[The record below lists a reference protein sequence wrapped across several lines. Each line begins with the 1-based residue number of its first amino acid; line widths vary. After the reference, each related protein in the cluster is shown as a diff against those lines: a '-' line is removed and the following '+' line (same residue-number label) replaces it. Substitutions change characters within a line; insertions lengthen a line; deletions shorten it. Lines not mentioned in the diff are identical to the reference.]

1 MEIKQYEIHSDTF
14 NEFPIILKR
23 SILRRSNNSLSP
35 ANFNWHES
43 IEVIYVDEG
52 EGIIVC
58 DFEENHVKCGDI
70 FIINSDVL
78 HSIRTDSY
86 FSYYYL
92 IIDSNFCKTNGL
104 NISSIRFNKRISDSR
119 AISMFAAIL
128 RTYTN
133 PENYVYHAK
142 LRAKVLD
149 FMVFLCESHGKLS
162 DTREHGYDKN
172 FDSIRRAIIY
182 IREHLSER
190 ITIDSLAE
198 MVGISKF
205 HFIRE
210 FKRITHYTPILYI
223 TIVRIET
230 ARRLIAETDINI
242 SEISDKCGFDNLSY
256 FSKTFKKYTGISPTK
271 LRQDKK

>member
-149 FMVFLCESHGKLS
+149 FMVFLSESHGKLS
-162 DTREHGYDKN
+162 DAREHGYDKN

-223 TIVRIET
+223 TVVRIET
-230 ARRLIAETDINI
+230 ARRLIAETDVNI